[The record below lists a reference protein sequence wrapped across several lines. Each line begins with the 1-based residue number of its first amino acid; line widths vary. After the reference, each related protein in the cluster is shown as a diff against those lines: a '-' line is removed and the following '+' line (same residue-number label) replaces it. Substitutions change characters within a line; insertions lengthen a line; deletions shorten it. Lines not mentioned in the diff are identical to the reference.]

1 VSRLDV
7 FGLEFD
13 PVTEGAAVDRVIE
26 LTQSR
31 RGAMVV
37 TPNLELMRQVHERPE
52 ARRHVEA
59 ADLVLADGAP
69 VVWASR
75 IAGRPLPERV
85 AGSSIFE
92 PVARRAA
99 AAGVSLFLLGGGEP
113 TVADRLAEQLTASIP
128 GLDIVGTYCPPR
140 GFLDDPREFDAMV
153 TAVGEH
159 TPQLVAI
166 GLPFEVGSRTAEL
179 LIDRLPE
186 TCFFNVGVTFSF
198 LAGDIRRAPLW
209 MQRTGLEWL
218 HRLLQEPRRL
228 ARRYLVDGPAIAA
241 RLILWS
247 VRTRLRGG

>member
-1 VSRLDV
+1 MSRLDV
-7 FGLEFD
+7 YGVEFD
-13 PVTEGAAVDRVIE
+13 PVTEGGAVERVIE
-26 LTQSR
+26 LTQSKQ
-31 RGAMVV
+31 GAFVV
-37 TPNLELMRQVHERPE
+37 TPNLELMRQTHERAE
-52 ARRHVEA
+52 ARRHVEE

-99 AAGVSLFLLGGGEP
+99 VEGLSLFLLGGGEP

-140 GFLDDPREFDAMV
+140 GFLDDSREFAAMV
-153 TAVGEH
+153 AAVGEH
-159 TPQLVAI
+159 KPDLVAI
-166 GLPFEVGSRTAEL
+166 GLPFEIGSRTAEE
-179 LIDRLPE
+179 LIELLPE

-198 LAGDIRRAPLW
+198 LAGDIRRAPVW

-228 ARRYLVDGPAIAA
+228 FRRYLVDGPGFAA

-247 VRTRLRGG
+247 VRTRLREG